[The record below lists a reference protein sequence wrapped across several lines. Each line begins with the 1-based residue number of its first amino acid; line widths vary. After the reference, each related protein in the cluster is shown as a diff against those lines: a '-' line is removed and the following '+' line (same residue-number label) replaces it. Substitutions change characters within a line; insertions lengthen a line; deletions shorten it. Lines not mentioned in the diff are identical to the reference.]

1 MIIIVILNQH
11 IHVHVYGLQCLV
23 VLNKKLFVN
32 ILTCMCFFQVLQ
44 FETHSSFDLPLLS
57 LTQSFSL
64 LEQLDSTQTE
74 LAIMLTSRYIHPLKN
89 ECAQWAGKLA
99 SIAEILHVWLSVQEL
114 WLSLQPVFSNT
125 QAAQVINS
133 ISTCIECTYMY
144 IYSTCICQ

>member
-1 MIIIVILNQH
+1 M
-11 IHVHVYGLQCLV
+11 
-23 VLNKKLFVN
+23 
-32 ILTCMCFFQVLQ
+32 LQ
-44 FETHSSFDLPLLS
+44 FETHSSMYLPLLS
-57 LTQSFSL
+57 LTQSLSL